1 MLYYSFMKK
10 NIINVIVM
18 TFGAMIAAFAL
29 EAFLIPNKIIDGGIM
44 GIAIMTSYK
53 TKFPLGWCI
62 FLLNLPFIFL
72 ALKKMGKLFV
82 AFTFYAVTILSLGVS
97 FMPVWLNHRH
107 VSDSFLACIF
117 GGLIL
122 GIGVGL
128 VLRSNSSL
136 DGTEILSMR
145 LSKKVSFSV
154 GEIIMFFNLFIF
166 IAAGFVYNDWRSSMY
181 SMIAYFIAY
190 RLIDVVIEGLNE
202 SKAVRIVTDKHDDI
216 GNAIMEHFDVS
227 VTYIKARGGYSGAE
241 KKIVFCVINRLEI
254 TKLKQL
260 VKSLDNSAFI
270 TIENV
275 HEVDGG
281 RVKKHH
287 HL

>member
-1 MLYYSFMKK
+1 MKK
-10 NIINVIVM
+10 HLISLIVM
-18 TFGAMIAAFAL
+18 TVGALIAAFGL
-29 EAFLIPNKIIDGGIM
+29 EGFLIPNKIIDGGIM

-53 TKFPLGWCI
+53 TNFALGWCI

-82 AFTFYAVTILSLGVS
+82 VFTFYAVIILSLGVS
-97 FMPVWLNHRH
+97 MMPEWLHHRH
-107 VSDSFLACIF
+107 VSDPFLACIF

-122 GIGVGL
+122 GGGVGL

-136 DGTEILSMR
+136 DGTEILAIW
-145 LSKKVSFSV
+145 LSKKWGFSV

-166 IAAGFVYNDWRSSMY
+166 TAAGVVYNNWQSTMY

-190 RLIDVVIEGLNE
+190 RVIDIVIEGLNE
-202 SKAVRIVTDKHDDI
+202 SKTVRVVTDNHEEI
-216 GNAIMEHFDVS
+216 GKAIMEQFDVS
-227 VTYIKARGGYSGAE
+227 VTYITARGGYSGAV
-241 KKIVFCVINRLEI
+241 KNIVFCVINRMEI
-254 TKLKQL
+254 ARLKQL
-260 VKSLDNSAFI
+260 VKTIDNSAFI

-281 RVKKHH
+281 RVKSKKYQ

>member
-1 MLYYSFMKK
+1 
-10 NIINVIVM
+10 
-18 TFGAMIAAFAL
+18 
-29 EAFLIPNKIIDGGIM
+29 
-44 GIAIMTSYK
+44 
-53 TKFPLGWCI
+53 
-62 FLLNLPFIFL
+62 
-72 ALKKMGKLFV
+72 
-82 AFTFYAVTILSLGVS
+82 
-97 FMPVWLNHRH
+97 
-107 VSDSFLACIF
+107 
-117 GGLIL
+117 
-122 GIGVGL
+122 
-128 VLRSNSSL
+128 
-136 DGTEILSMR
+136 
-145 LSKKVSFSV
+145 
-154 GEIIMFFNLFIF
+154 
-166 IAAGFVYNDWRSSMY
+166 MY

>member
-1 MLYYSFMKK
+1 
-10 NIINVIVM
+10 M
-18 TFGAMIAAFAL
+18 TLGAVIAAFAL
-29 EAFLIPNKIIDGGIM
+29 EAFLIPNEIIDGGIM

-53 TKFPLGWCI
+53 TTFALGWCI

-72 ALKKMGKLFV
+72 ALQKMGKLFV
-82 AFTFYAVTILSLGVS
+82 AFTFYTVAILSVAVS
-97 FMPVWLNHRH
+97 LMPIWLNHKH
-107 VSDSFLACIF
+107 VSDPFLACIF

-136 DGTEILSMR
+136 DGTEILAIH
-145 LSKKVSFSV
+145 LSKKIGFSV

-166 IAAGFVYNDWRSSMY
+166 TAAGIVYSNWQSTMY
-181 SMIAYFIAY
+181 SMITYFIAY
-190 RLIDVVIEGLNE
+190 RVIDIVLEGLNE
-202 SKAVRIVTDKHDDI
+202 SKAVRIVTDNQEDV
-216 GNAIMEHFDVS
+216 GQAIMNNFDVS
-227 VTYIKARGGYSGAE
+227 VTYLKAIGGYSGVE
-241 KKIVFCVINRLEI
+241 KNIIFCVINRMEVA
-254 TKLKQL
+254 KLKQM
-260 VKSLDNSAFI
+260 VKTIDEAAFI

-287 HL
+287 HI

>member
-1 MLYYSFMKK
+1 MKK
-10 NIINVIVM
+10 IISNLIIM
-18 TFGAMIAAFAL
+18 TLGAMIAAFAL
-29 EAFLIPNKIIDGGIM
+29 EAFLIPNKIIDGGIL
-44 GIAIMTSYK
+44 GIAIMTNYK
-53 TKFPLGWCI
+53 TNFALGWCI

-72 ALKKMGKLFV
+72 ALQKMGKLFV
-82 AFTFYAVTILSLGVS
+82 AFTFYAVSVLSIGVS
-97 FMPVWLNHRH
+97 LMPVWLNHKH
-107 VSDSFLACIF
+107 VSDPFLACIF

-122 GIGVGL
+122 GAGVGL

-136 DGTEILSMR
+136 DGTEILSIR
-145 LSKKVSFSV
+145 LSKRWGFSV

-166 IAAGFVYNDWRSSMY
+166 TAAGFVYNNWQSSMY

-190 RLIDVVIEGLNE
+190 RVIDIVIEGLNE
-202 SKAVRIVTDKHDDI
+202 SKSVRIVTDKHDDI
-216 GNAIMEHFDVS
+216 GQAIMKNFDIS
-227 VTYIKARGGYSGAE
+227 VTYLKARGGYSGAE
-241 KKIVFCVINRLEI
+241 KKIIFCVINRLEI
-254 TKLKQL
+254 AKLKQL
-260 VKSLDNSAFI
+260 VKSVDETAFI

>member
-1 MLYYSFMKK
+1 
-10 NIINVIVM
+10 M
-18 TFGAMIAAFAL
+18 TVGALIAAFGL
-29 EAFLIPNKIIDGGIM
+29 EGFLIPNKIIDGGIM

-53 TKFPLGWCI
+53 TNFALGWCI

-82 AFTFYAVTILSLGVS
+82 AFTFYAVIILSLGVS
-97 FMPVWLNHRH
+97 MMPEWLSHRH
-107 VSDSFLACIF
+107 VSDPFLACIF

-122 GIGVGL
+122 GGGVGL

-136 DGTEILSMR
+136 DGTEILAIW
-145 LSKKVSFSV
+145 LSKKWGFSV

-166 IAAGFVYNDWRSSMY
+166 TAAGVVYSNWQSTMY

-190 RLIDVVIEGLNE
+190 RVIDIVLEGLNE
-202 SKAVRIVTDKHDDI
+202 SKTVRVVTDNHEEI
-216 GNAIMEHFDVS
+216 GKAIMEQFDVS
-227 VTYIKARGGYSGAE
+227 VTYITARGGYSGAV
-241 KKIVFCVINRLEI
+241 KNIVFCVINRMEVAR
-254 TKLKQL
+254 LKQL
-260 VKSLDNSAFI
+260 VKTIDNSAFI

-281 RVKKHH
+281 RVKSKKYQ

>member
-1 MLYYSFMKK
+1 MKK
-10 NIINVIVM
+10 NLMNIIVM
-18 TFGAMIAAFAL
+18 TLGALIAAFAL
-29 EAFLIPNKIIDGGIM
+29 EGFIIPNKIIDGGIM

-53 TKFPLGWCI
+53 THFALGWCI

-82 AFTFYAVTILSLGVS
+82 AYTFYAVTVLSVGVS
-97 FMPVWLNHRH
+97 LMPVWLAHKH
-107 VSDSFLACIF
+107 VSDQFLACIF

-136 DGTEILSMR
+136 DGTEILSIR
-145 LSKKVSFSV
+145 LSKKWGFSV

-166 IAAGFVYNDWRSSMY
+166 VAAGFVYNDWRSSMY
-181 SMIAYFIAY
+181 SMITYFIAY
-190 RLIDVVIEGLNE
+190 RVIDIVLEGLNE
-202 SKAVRIVTDKHDDI
+202 SKSVRIVTNKHDDI
-216 GNAIMEHFDVS
+216 GQAIMKNFDIS
-227 VTYIKARGGYSGAE
+227 VTYLKAKGGYSGAE
-241 KKIVFCVINRLEI
+241 KKIIFCVINRLEI
-254 TKLKQL
+254 AKLKQL

-281 RVKKHH
+281 RVKSKNHH
-287 HL
+287 I